1 LLNKIIIEFLLL
13 GMSEKIYLTKKGLKK
28 IKQEYQDLKKTRL
41 VKAEEDFGLLESK
54 IAELEYVFR
63 NAELIK
69 LPPKERRDTVN
80 LGAVVT
86 LEVSNGKVKEFEIV
100 GTMEANPNEGRIS
113 SESPVGK
120 ALLNRKVSDKVEINS
135 PIRIIYKIK
144 KIKYQLI

>member
-1 LLNKIIIEFLLL
+1 
-13 GMSEKIYLTKKGLKK
+13 MSEKIYLTKKGLKK